1 MAGIK
6 FDITS
11 DNKNLLNSVR
21 QAQTGVVNAINGIE
35 RAGMGIEST
44 FSKIKGSILGGFTD
58 IAKGMAG
65 LTALMQ
71 GGSFI
76 KDLIADAGKFNVA
89 MKEVSTLSEDVANNL
104 QGYKDKVVDMAT
116 QIPIKADEAAKALYQ
131 IESAGHHGADGLNVL
146 RESAKGAIG
155 GVTDTA
161 TTADAI
167 TTILNAYKKDASEAQ
182 HVSDLLFTTVR
193 LGKTNMSQLGSTI
206 AQVAPVAASFG
217 VSIED
222 VLAAIA
228 SLTKQGTKTSVA
240 VRQVRDAITATT
252 KSMGDGAFQGRSF
265 LDAMDEV
272 AQKAQGSNN
281 ALRQDLGT
289 LQALNAVLSLTGK
302 NSKAARQ
309 DVADMQNSAGAAEAA
324 YAKMASTAGTQ
335 TTLLRNNIFK
345 AILPLADEMKSMSGQ
360 IAKSL
365 NEAFD
370 SGSMDKALA
379 SLEAFIA
386 AYATYKGLLA
396 ATTAWNSAALGG
408 TYQLQ
413 IAELQQLIPLKELE
427 GQADLQAAVAKGTL
441 TTEQAKLVASLR
453 AETQARYEE
462 VMAAET
468 EARAN
473 LKALTAAE
481 ASATANLVA
490 ADEMVAAAQA
500 RVTAAMESGSAA
512 EIEAAKEE
520 LNTAERL
527 KNTAAT
533 ELNTIQRQKNGAA
546 IMVNVTEK
554 NADTAAQLMDNV
566 ATGAGTKATG
576 LLTAAKLQLN
586 KAIKAVNSSFLASPL
601 FWIAATIAAVTYAVY
616 KLVTAENAHDAAI
629 RRSNEAMDEAKK
641 KLDER
646 RASIDSLIRTIQD
659 PNASA
664 FEKEKAYDQLK
675 QVASEITDAFSKE
688 ALAAMSAADAQK
700 MLNES
705 MDEAEFKAAGD
716 RVEEWEKKVEDLTK
730 RYEKYRKMA
739 DDGVDVGLAP
749 DFVSKRQL
757 EEAKIQLETYKAAYD
772 KIVELRESAAKSIE
786 EEAKPIEIRIQE
798 AKSNEAEKQRIFN
811 FYDEVMARVE
821 DIQSSQ
827 NNLNFYEPQIKLE
840 AYISEIQNELEKLHL
855 QVQQN
860 PLDQK
865 LRMQENEKTDLLNK
879 LLQWQADM
887 HNGGFTTIPLFFK
900 ADWSSA
906 QQALNQARG
915 HYQSLANQTV
925 ANGAESLADLY
936 NKAKS
941 DFDKAAKEW
950 KRVSNP
956 KNRTFVTGEQY
967 TKAKSDFDAK
977 KTAYEAV
984 GGDPDGKK
992 AKAAAQAAR
1001 QAKTQQVKEHKE
1013 RAEAQ
1018 AKQIQEELRY
1028 QDELRKIRQEASDAR
1043 MDAEIASIKNTSQ
1056 RERAEQDEQHQRN
1069 LRQIEEQA
1077 NDMRKAIYEHNKKAW
1092 ENTHKDSPY
1101 ENTEAGKAGWM
1112 GLQLSEDQQAIID
1125 ALMQKEN
1132 AEYLRMVEQRYD
1144 AERQATLDFLK
1155 EYGDY
1160 EQQKLAITQDYE
1172 KKIAEASTVA
1182 EKASLASSRDKEL
1195 KELESKKLEDSI
1207 DWAGVFNDLSGH
1219 TKEYLEGLRDQLQK
1233 ILATGNLPIDQME
1246 TIQGKIREIN
1256 EAINEQG
1263 GMFAYANEQ
1272 QREHVRRVEEAKN
1285 AQELYNQA
1293 LAEQRGIEADIT
1305 MAMNSLHTLLG
1316 DKTFDF
1322 SDMAKDQEALERIG
1336 KIYGKNSEEY
1346 KKAEKTLVRLRTQ
1359 EGKLT
1364 EARENTQ
1371 KRWNGWKKA
1380 EDGANEALKDSIAR
1394 VAGNIKDWCNE
1405 FLGDL
1410 PELLSQIGLGSIGEK
1425 VGQGLSAVNN
1435 AAGAAADFA
1444 SGNYV
1449 GAALKGLNAVKDFG
1463 RVLGIGGGN
1472 AAEIN
1477 RQLERLS
1484 DRNEILTQ
1492 SIDKLTDTMNGKGGA
1507 GAIKEYMKV
1516 AEMQKELEENL
1527 IKQMQLQMSYHSAHG
1542 SFNKYWGSGFSASE
1556 IDAFNKRHGTNWSGN
1571 LNDLT
1576 ADLAALLMGEA
1587 DMWQKINDTGKGGY
1601 GERVAEKIKELA
1613 EQAGK
1618 AKEQTA
1624 ALYASLTAGTT
1635 RENVF
1640 DDFLNSL
1647 YDLADGSE
1655 DVMENIEKNWQQ
1667 MVNHMVINNLIGEK
1681 LRESLSEWYDQ
1692 LGELN
1697 KERTKE
1703 GSTMTDAEY
1712 KRRLGEL
1719 QSLYQSYVQEGADQ
1733 IEQFRDMGIIKSVK
1747 DTAEEATDE
1756 TKGYLDTIKSAF
1768 EELVSDSET
1777 DIEEWGKNLRN
1788 AILQNLI
1795 QSKLLDDAF
1804 EKWAED
1810 WGNKYAD
1817 LISRMSEGAISQSE
1831 FDRQLSVLMAEF
1843 DDTTGDISDKSKA
1856 MWEAFGF
1863 SAEEAAE
1870 EAKKAFEDLHGSF
1883 LSTLTD
1889 RNGDVEAW
1897 SRNITKTMV
1906 EQLVERNILN
1916 DAFDGQ
1922 MDEWRARFE
1931 SALQAGD
1938 TDGLKALRKELED
1951 LRESLA
1957 VQAKEYMETM
1967 GYVEDI
1973 ISDTTF
1979 KDMNGDFK
1987 NQLMNLDGT
1996 AEDWA
2001 ESVGRKMAE
2010 KIVDQMVSSTMIQP
2024 FLDELQKAFNA
2035 AMSVEGATISSVL
2048 TALTPQIEAAK
2059 QAFQQAQPV
2068 VHDILAQLGITKEE
2082 ESKERELPF
2091 SDLRSTFVSSLMDME
2106 SDAEKFGKE
2115 ITKTLIEQMIDAQ
2128 LKQQFQEKLDELNNA
2143 WADALEN
2150 GDSQAIERI
2159 RQQMVQLRESA
2170 TEAVKPLLDD
2180 LKALEDVV
2188 DEDDTPLHNL
2198 RSSFLSDLMSLEDST
2213 EDFAD
2218 NINKI
2223 LTEAFVDKFVL
2234 GKAFDEQLEKWEK
2247 RYADIMEADID
2258 EADRAKQLQDLQQS
2272 IGVAREHYTEQ
2283 ARAIQELMGYTNKE
2297 ALADQEAHVNMA
2309 DKATYDQFELYL
2321 GIATAQQIALEQG
2334 NDVRR
2339 QILTTL
2345 QTMSGIT
2352 SPNGDTVKEIR
2363 SMLRTTNEHLY
2374 AIKTATEGIRA
2385 EFMPRLQS
2393 IDNKLSKL

>member
-1 MAGIK
+1 MEEVRIPISIDGSGFEKGAGRIISHMEKTQREVNKTGMSVDDYSKHLVKVVSSYEKLESAVDKNTAAIK
-6 FDITS
+6 SGSSAARKLGDDINETADKGVRGFNNLEKAAIGFFTVQKAKEFANKIIEVRGEMESLRISFETLAGEGLGKKLYEDIKQFATS
-11 DNKNLLNSVR
+11 TPMMMSNLAKG
-21 QAQTGVVNAINGIE
+21 AQTLLGFNMEAEKIMPILRQIGDISMGDAQKFNSLTLAFAQMSSTGKLMGQDLLQMINAGFNPLVVISEKTGKSI
-35 RAGMGIEST
+35 
-44 FSKIKGSILGGFTD
+44 SKLKDEMS
-58 IAKGMAG
+58 
-65 LTALMQ
+65 Q
-71 GGSFI
+71 GKITVEMVEEAFRYATSEG
-76 KDLIADAGKFNVA
+76 GKFNGMLEKQSKGIKGA
-89 MKEVSTLSEDVANNL
+89 VSNL
-104 QGYKDKVVDMAT
+104 QGAYQDMLNDIGEKQQGLLVEGIGLATNLVKNYEQVGQALLGLVSAYGTYKAAVIAVTLAET
-116 QIPIKADEAAKALYQ
+116 TANGQRVLAIKWLKLQQAAQALLNKTMLANPYVAAAAALG
-131 IESAGHHGADGLNVL
+131 ILVGAIIASRDGLTDAERAQRDFNKTLEEAKQKQEDYNNETQEAIRLAQDDSAATGDREGALQVL
-146 RESAKGAIG
+146 IGRYPQIIQKYIDEKGHL
-155 GVTDTA
+155 TD
-161 TTADAI
+161 
-167 TTILNAYKKDASEAQ
+167 ILNLKRE
-182 HVSDLLFTTVR
+182 
-193 LGKTNMSQLGSTI
+193 
-206 AQVAPVAASFG
+206 
-217 VSIED
+217 
-222 VLAAIA
+222 
-228 SLTKQGTKTSVA
+228 
-240 VRQVRDAITATT
+240 
-252 KSMGDGAFQGRSF
+252 
-265 LDAMDEV
+265 
-272 AQKAQGSNN
+272 
-281 ALRQDLGT
+281 
-289 LQALNAVLSLTGK
+289 
-302 NSKAARQ
+302 
-309 DVADMQNSAGAAEAA
+309 
-324 YAKMASTAGTQ
+324 
-335 TTLLRNNIFK
+335 
-345 AILPLADEMKSMSGQ
+345 
-360 IAKSL
+360 
-365 NEAFD
+365 
-370 SGSMDKALA
+370 
-379 SLEAFIA
+379 IA
-386 AYATYKGLLA
+386 AYDGQMANQDNKIRADMYKEYVRIINKQKRGEALDERERHLYQGAVSIYNKATPWYQPFSQNGAIDYFSSMQKNASRSYGRG
-396 ATTAWNSAALGG
+396 ATEAKVNSLMEKMGDMK
-408 TYQLQ
+408 TK
-413 IAELQQLIPLKELE
+413 ELQQLSAVLAKNSSKIKENQAIYVKEVGDYLEASDLRSLTTKAEGIINARTPNGKELTDKE
-427 GQADLQAAVAKGTL
+427 K
-441 TTEQAKLVASLR
+441 K
-453 AETQARYEE
+453 
-462 VMAAET
+462 
-468 EARAN
+468 
-473 LKALTAAE
+473 
-481 ASATANLVA
+481 
-490 ADEMVAAAQA
+490 AAA
-500 RVTAAMESGSAA
+500 
-512 EIEAAKEE
+512 
-520 LNTAERL
+520 
-527 KNTAAT
+527 
-533 ELNTIQRQKNGAA
+533 
-546 IMVNVTEK
+546 
-554 NADTAAQLMDNV
+554 
-566 ATGAGTKATG
+566 
-576 LLTAAKLQLN
+576 
-586 KAIKAVNSSFLASPL
+586 
-601 FWIAATIAAVTYAVY
+601 
-616 KLVTAENAHDAAI
+616 
-629 RRSNEAMDEAKK
+629 
-641 KLDER
+641 
-646 RASIDSLIRTIQD
+646 
-659 PNASA
+659 
-664 FEKEKAYDQLK
+664 
-675 QVASEITDAFSKE
+675 
-688 ALAAMSAADAQK
+688 
-700 MLNES
+700 
-705 MDEAEFKAAGD
+705 KAA
-716 RVEEWEKKVEDLTK
+716 
-730 RYEKYRKMA
+730 A
-739 DDGVDVGLAP
+739 
-749 DFVSKRQL
+749 
-757 EEAKIQLETYKAAYD
+757 
-772 KIVELRESAAKSIE
+772 
-786 EEAKPIEIRIQE
+786 
-798 AKSNEAEKQRIFN
+798 
-811 FYDEVMARVE
+811 
-821 DIQSSQ
+821 
-827 NNLNFYEPQIKLE
+827 
-840 AYISEIQNELEKLHL
+840 
-855 QVQQN
+855 
-860 PLDQK
+860 
-865 LRMQENEKTDLLNK
+865 
-879 LLQWQADM
+879 
-887 HNGGFTTIPLFFK
+887 
-900 ADWSSA
+900 
-906 QQALNQARG
+906 
-915 HYQSLANQTV
+915 
-925 ANGAESLADLY
+925 
-936 NKAKS
+936 
-941 DFDKAAKEW
+941 KAAKE
-950 KRVSNP
+950 
-956 KNRTFVTGEQY
+956 
-967 TKAKSDFDAK
+967 
-977 KTAYEAV
+977 
-984 GGDPDGKK
+984 
-992 AKAAAQAAR
+992 QADQNSR
-1001 QAKTQQVKEHKE
+1001 QIE
-1013 RAEAQ
+1013 
-1018 AKQIQEELRY
+1018 EELRY

-1043 MDAEIASIKNTSQ
+1043 RDAEIASIQNDAE
-1056 RERAEQDEQHQRN
+1056 RERAEQDEQHERN

-1112 GLQLSEDQQAIID
+1112 GLQLSEDQQATID
-1125 ALMQKEN
+1125 ALMQKED

-1182 EKASLASSRDKEL
+1182 EKAYLASSRDKEL
-1195 KELESKKLEDSI
+1195 KELKSKKLEDSI

-1410 PELLSQIGLGSIGEK
+1410 PELLSQIGLDSIGEK

-1492 SIDKLTDTMNGKGGA
+1492 SIDKLTDAMNGKGGA

-1618 AKEQTA
+1618 AKEQTD

-1733 IEQFRDMGIIKSVK
+1733 IEQFRDMGIIKSVQ
-1747 DTAEEATDE
+1747 DAAEDAAEE
-1756 TKGYLDTIKSAF
+1756 TKGYLDSIRSAF
-1768 EELVSDSET
+1768 EELISGTET
-1777 DIEEWGKNLRN
+1777 DLNKWAANIRNIIISNLVQSTLMGDEFETWMKEWSERYNNLLQGGWSTSGRGMSKEQYD
-1788 AILQNLI
+1788 AI
-1795 QSKLLDDAF
+1795 KKELDD
-1804 EKWAED
+1804 ELDDMTKT
-1810 WGNKYAD
+1810 
-1817 LISRMSEGAISQSE
+1817 MSE
-1831 FDRQLSVLMAEF
+1831 R
-1843 DDTTGDISDKSKA
+1843 SKE
-1856 MWEAFGF
+1856 MLEAFGYTF
-1863 SAEEAAE
+1863 ESE
-1870 EAKKAFEDLHGSF
+1870 EAKSVFDDLHSSF

-1889 RNGDVEAW
+1889 MNADVEAW

-1957 VQAKEYMETM
+1957 VQAKEYMEAM

-1987 NQLMNLDGT
+1987 NQLMNLDAT

-2010 KIVDQMVSSTMIQP
+2010 KIVDEMVSSTMIQP

-2188 DEDDTPLHNL
+2188 DEELDTPLHNL
-2198 RSSFLSDLMSLEDST
+2198 RSSFLSDLMSMEDST

-2234 GKAFDEQLEKWEK
+2234 GEGFDTMLNEWQE
-2247 RYADIMEADID
+2247 RYRQIMDSDISES
-2258 EADRAKQLQDLQQS
+2258 DRAAQLQDLKRV
-2272 IGVAREHYTEQ
+2272 IGDARDNYTEQ
-2283 ARAIQELMGYTNKE
+2283 ARAIQELMGITDTS

-2363 SMLRTTNEHLY
+2363 SMLHTTNEHLY
-2374 AIKTATEGIRA
+2374 AIKIAAEGIRV
-2385 EFMPRLQS
+2385 ECLQRLQS
-2393 IDNKLSKL
+2393 IDNKLTKL

>member
-1 MAGIK
+1 MEEVKIPISIDGSGFEKGAGRI
-6 FDITS
+6 ISHMEETQREV
-11 DNKNLLNSVR
+11 NKTGMSVDDY
-21 QAQTGVVNAINGIE
+21 
-35 RAGMGIEST
+35 
-44 FSKIKGSILGGFTD
+44 SKHL
-58 IAKGMAG
+58 
-65 LTALMQ
+65 
-71 GGSFI
+71 
-76 KDLIADAGKFNVA
+76 V
-89 MKEVSTLSEDVANNL
+89 
-104 QGYKDKVVDMAT
+104 KVVSSYE
-116 QIPIKADEAAKALYQ
+116 KL
-131 IESAGHHGADGLNVL
+131 ESAVD
-146 RESAKGAIG
+146 
-155 GVTDTA
+155 
-161 TTADAI
+161 
-167 TTILNAYKKDASEAQ
+167 
-182 HVSDLLFTTVR
+182 
-193 LGKTNMSQLGSTI
+193 
-206 AQVAPVAASFG
+206 
-217 VSIED
+217 
-222 VLAAIA
+222 
-228 SLTKQGTKTSVA
+228 
-240 VRQVRDAITATT
+240 
-252 KSMGDGAFQGRSF
+252 
-265 LDAMDEV
+265 
-272 AQKAQGSNN
+272 
-281 ALRQDLGT
+281 
-289 LQALNAVLSLTGK
+289 
-302 NSKAARQ
+302 
-309 DVADMQNSAGAAEAA
+309 
-324 YAKMASTAGTQ
+324 
-335 TTLLRNNIFK
+335 
-345 AILPLADEMKSMSGQ
+345 
-360 IAKSL
+360 
-365 NEAFD
+365 
-370 SGSMDKALA
+370 
-379 SLEAFIA
+379 
-386 AYATYKGLLA
+386 
-396 ATTAWNSAALGG
+396 
-408 TYQLQ
+408 
-413 IAELQQLIPLKELE
+413 
-427 GQADLQAAVAKGTL
+427 
-441 TTEQAKLVASLR
+441 
-453 AETQARYEE
+453 
-462 VMAAET
+462 
-468 EARAN
+468 
-473 LKALTAAE
+473 
-481 ASATANLVA
+481 
-490 ADEMVAAAQA
+490 
-500 RVTAAMESGSAA
+500 
-512 EIEAAKEE
+512 
-520 LNTAERL
+520 
-527 KNTAAT
+527 KNTAAIKSGSSAARKLGDDINET
-533 ELNTIQRQKNGAA
+533 ADKGVRGFNNLEKAA
-546 IMVNVTEK
+546 IGFFTVQKAKEFTNKIIEVRGEMESLRISFETLAGEGLGKKLYEDIKQFSVSTPMMMSDLAKGAQTLLGFNMEAEKIMPILRQIGDISMGDAQKFNSLTLAFAQMSSTGKLMGQDLLQMINAGFNPLVVISEKTGKSISKLKDEMSQGKITVEMVEEAFRSATSEGGKFNGMLEKQSKGIKGAVSNLQGAYQDMLNDIGEKQQGLLVEGIGLATNLVKNYEQFGKVLLGLVSTYGVYKTALMVNIALEKLQAVNRLAAIKGVTAME
-554 NADTAAQLMDNV
+554 V
-566 ATGAGTKATG
+566 ATG
-576 LLTAAKLQLN
+576 LLTGKLKALN
-586 KAIKAVNSSFLASPL
+586 ATLMVNPYALA
-601 FWIAATIAAVTYAVY
+601 TAAVVALSAAIYAAASETNEMEEAQRRLDNQTKENETSVLNEIHNLDSLNRQLQECEKGTEQYRKVKKSIIDQYGQYYSGLDSEIEKVGNLSGVY
-616 KLVTAENAHDAAI
+616 DQLTEAI
-629 RRSNEAMDEAKK
+629 RRSIGARNLKSFYDKEMENYDKTVSE
-641 KLDER
+641 KLD
-646 RASIDSLIRTIQD
+646 
-659 PNASA
+659 
-664 FEKEKAYDQLK
+664 KAYNVLQDKYGKDEGSRLYHEVFRKVSDKNYKISEQDMNMLGNAKFWGVRLGGDASDGLADFRLSVGRLVREIDDTKEASDAALK
-675 QVASEITDAFSKE
+675 KYKDMYEITDEQWNEAIYGGNKDNRTTPTTTPPKGKGGGKADHAKE
-688 ALAAMSAADAQK
+688 LAAQ
-700 MLNES
+700 
-705 MDEAEFKAAGD
+705 
-716 RVEEWEKKVEDLTK
+716 
-730 RYEKYRKMA
+730 
-739 DDGVDVGLAP
+739 
-749 DFVSKRQL
+749 
-757 EEAKIQLETYKAAYD
+757 
-772 KIVELRESAAKSIE
+772 
-786 EEAKPIEIRIQE
+786 
-798 AKSNEAEKQRIFN
+798 
-811 FYDEVMARVE
+811 
-821 DIQSSQ
+821 
-827 NNLNFYEPQIKLE
+827 
-840 AYISEIQNELEKLHL
+840 H
-855 QVQQN
+855 
-860 PLDQK
+860 
-865 LRMQENEKTDLLNK
+865 
-879 LLQWQADM
+879 
-887 HNGGFTTIPLFFK
+887 
-900 ADWSSA
+900 
-906 QQALNQARG
+906 
-915 HYQSLANQTV
+915 
-925 ANGAESLADLY
+925 
-936 NKAKS
+936 
-941 DFDKAAKEW
+941 
-950 KRVSNP
+950 
-956 KNRTFVTGEQY
+956 
-967 TKAKSDFDAK
+967 
-977 KTAYEAV
+977 
-984 GGDPDGKK
+984 
-992 AKAAAQAAR
+992 
-1001 QAKTQQVKEHKE
+1001 
-1013 RAEAQ
+1013 
-1018 AKQIQEELRY
+1018 AKQIEEELRY
-1028 QDELRKIRQEASDAR
+1028 QEELRKIRQGASDAR
-1043 MDAEIASIKNTSQ
+1043 RDAEIASIQNDAE
-1056 RERAEQDEQHQRN
+1056 RERAVQDEQHQRN

-1077 NDMRKAIYEHNKKAW
+1077 NEMRKAIYEHNKKAW
-1092 ENTHKDSPY
+1092 ENAHKDSPY

-1112 GLQLSEDQQAIID
+1112 GLQLSEDQQATID

-1132 AEYLRMVEQRYD
+1132 AEYLRLVEHRYD

-1160 EQQKLAITQDYE
+1160 EQQKLAITQEYE
-1172 KKIAEASTVA
+1172 DKIAKASSVT
-1182 EKASLASSRDKEL
+1182 EKASLGLQREKAL
-1195 KELESKKLEDSI
+1195 KDLEKQQLEDSI

-1219 TKEYLEGLRDQLQK
+1219 TKEYLEGLRDQLQN
-1233 ILATGNLPIDQME
+1233 ILSTGNLPIDQME

-1293 LAEQRGIEADIT
+1293 LAEQRDIEADIT
-1305 MAMNSLHTLLG
+1305 MAMNSLHTLLD

-1410 PELLSQIGLGSIGEK
+1410 PELLNQIGLGSIGEK

-1449 GAALKGLNAVKDFG
+1449 GAALKGLNAIKDFG

-1492 SIDKLTDTMNGKGGA
+1492 SIDKLTDAMNGKGGA

-1527 IKQMQLQMSYHSAHG
+1527 KKQMQLQMSYHSSHG

-1618 AKEQTA
+1618 AKEQTD

-1655 DVMENIEKNWQQ
+1655 DVFENIEKNWQQ

-1681 LRESLSEWYDQ
+1681 LRERLSEWYDQ
-1692 LGELN
+1692 LAELN

-1733 IEQFRDMGIIKSVK
+1733 IEQFRDMGIIKSVQ
-1747 DTAEEATDE
+1747 DAAEDAAEE
-1756 TKGYLDTIKSAF
+1756 TKGYLDSIRSAF
-1768 EELVSDSET
+1768 EELISGTET
-1777 DIEEWGKNLRN
+1777 DLNKWAANIRNIIISNLVQSTLMGDEFDAWMKEWSERYSNLLQGGWSTSGRGMSKEQYD
-1788 AILQNLI
+1788 AI
-1795 QSKLLDDAF
+1795 KKGLDD
-1804 EKWAED
+1804 ELDDMTK
-1810 WGNKYAD
+1810 
-1817 LISRMSEGAISQSE
+1817 SMSE
-1831 FDRQLSVLMAEF
+1831 
-1843 DDTTGDISDKSKA
+1843 KSKE
-1856 MWEAFGF
+1856 MLEAFGYTF
-1863 SAEEAAE
+1863 ESE
-1870 EAKKAFEDLHGSF
+1870 EAKSVFDDLHSSF

-1889 RNGDVEAW
+1889 MNADVEAW

-1938 TDGLKALRKELED
+1938 TDGLKSLRKELED

-1957 VQAKEYMETM
+1957 VQAKEYMEAM

-2010 KIVDQMVSSTMIQP
+2010 KIVDEMVSSTMIQP

-2180 LKALEDVV
+2180 LKALEDVA
-2188 DEDDTPLHNL
+2188 EDTPLSNL

-2234 GKAFDEQLEKWEK
+2234 GKAFDDQLELWEK
-2247 RYADIMEADID
+2247 RYAEIMEADIN

-2283 ARAIQELMGYTNKE
+2283 ARAIQELMGYTNAE